1 MSEFI
6 CVRQNTSLPSYFD
19 VTKFPKHNNLVRK
32 TPGIPKKTFCLRYC
46 EKGSVCF
53 WASPMDLDPYCYN
66 SVYAFS
72 YELDQQYRS
81 LLHFFYTF
89 VKDID
94 NFHRYNICWKLLVKY
109 DTWKVFGGKVWDIS
123 WCSVTWTGRNALT
136 SKREKRHSPLHRRR
150 WAGATTCFSGRTP
163 LPSSSRWY

>member
-1 MSEFI
+1 MSEYI

-53 WASPMDLDPYCYN
+53 WASPMDLDPYCY
-66 SVYAFS
+66 SSAYAFS

-94 NFHRYNICWKLLVKY
+94 NFHRYNICWKLWLSI

-123 WCSVTWTGRNALT
+123 WLLCNLDREICADVKEREETQSASQEEMGRGDNLRFGSHAST
-136 SKREKRHSPLHRRR
+136 
-150 WAGATTCFSGRTP
+150 FFQ
-163 LPSSSRWY
+163 